1 MNIRTSILSIAL
13 SLSMLP
19 VVGFASPA
27 QGTATADSTQQQAL
41 SQYHQYPTG
50 NGAAPGPG
58 SEAQQ
63 YPADPQQDQQ
73 FQYQYQYQAPYQQ
86 QYPQSPSYPGHRRR
100 GGRYEQRPVQRW
112 VEGRYQQV
120 WVPEQCTTYSRGQ
133 GGWKHNGWRHGGRT
147 VCRPGYYDQR
157 WVPGHYQTV
166 MQWVWVPY
174 RGGRFHIMMRAGGG
188 TDIGNG

>member
-73 FQYQYQYQAPYQQ
+73 YQYQYQAPYQQ

-133 GGWKHNGWRHGGRT
+133 GGWRHNGWRHGGRT

-174 RGGRFHIMMRAGGG
+174 RGGRFHIMMSGAGGTVFG
-188 TDIGNG
+188 G